1 MATVNV
7 RESLHKLDEDTSYKY
22 DLLTM
27 YDSCPLLDNDKKII
41 ARMLY
46 DKEDP
51 EVIYD
56 RLQLYLDDDIVSDL
70 DTILDI
76 DTLSKGRYES
86 FINHCVDKLA
96 EIYDYVQ
103 YNEDIDAIQ
112 ITQGDKIR
120 NIKVNVFVNNK
131 LNDYQV
137 AIDECNYDIQT
148 FDSEND
154 AIDYVVSI
162 VNQRMNDTDEG
173 SIDDEIDCCSI
184 YNVVENNGELTAK
197 GIIESTNE
205 LKDID
210 LGKINT
216 AQANELLN
224 SILNNPN
231 YKVSADTISK
241 INNNS
246 APWGLAVQMV
256 GSVDVDATNGLL
268 AVGDIGGDMS
278 VAESVDK
285 SFNKGSKVTDGRR
298 NGTVLDYDSEKVL
311 VDWDY
316 SDTDDIEWID
326 KKKLDLCESANES
339 IYDIETKTNARK
351 LVDKAKSE
359 GKKLS
364 MRDAE
369 EVVDQSFNNKYDN
382 IDDFYKKLDLSESAV
397 SRRYVWFD
405 YDDINDVK
413 PAPQQIIDAYNVKYP
428 DYSDPL
434 VHIQQI
440 DFDHR
445 SYPKKE
451 LHYIV
456 TDNQGNK
463 FWAIVGNIPESKLE
477 QILESHEDDLD
488 PKQPSFKDLMKN
500 YKNYTTFKDIE
511 ENSGLIRDLCDDL
524 ENKGVSH
531 YVYNHVKDNGITIF
545 YDDFDVVEDFD
556 VDDIVTTEQEFD
568 SAATSINSNKLP
580 AIYKLID
587 LKPGSVVVDFGG
599 GKFDNAVE
607 YLKDKDVTLLVYDPY
622 NRSADHNKE
631 VLEILKKNGGAD
643 AAINSNVL
651 NVIKEPEARNA
662 VLQNIKKITKKG
674 APIYITVYEGTGKG
688 NEGPT
693 KSGYQL
699 NRKTS
704 DYIDEIS
711 QVFSNVNRK
720 GKLITAINESL
731 TEDDKS
737 TAFNDKYFPRVDI
750 NNTSRYDTAEFK
762 DKFFAYDKKN
772 NVLIYL
778 FKDDEEVSEMG
789 WDNAPWRELDSAGLS
804 SDNWND
810 EEARNDYLYQYTF
823 DLDSESSYL
832 AQDFIDN
839 ELPYYQNKNESFN
852 EQDVDY
858 ELAYVGSSIDS
869 LNNFSPGLGDAC
881 KRLKDGEGCSYRGYD
896 VEFVDGDYNV
906 YLSESK
912 FFDESLNE
920 NLSPEEGD
928 RVRMDHY
935 TKSNKGQEGTVTGRI
950 GELCWVTWDDG
961 TKSKEIKGYLTVIE
975 RDGRVV
981 NESVKGQLEIRKQN
995 YLKAKEEFDT
1005 LGEKDNNDVLSREE
1019 KMLIAKAEY
1028 EKALGNPID
1037 ESHFYTDYNLVED
1050 LAPYK
1055 KEEFKQQLQ
1064 DELYD
1069 KMIKLFYT
1077 PEWGYENIKEIDEFV
1092 NPIIDIEDYKGEYDN
1107 DIKVEFRAE
1116 LNYPELEE
1124 ICNVLDKVIQKYD
1137 KQAYFEPVEGGIADA
1152 FITLPK
1158 DLKESVREYTN
1169 KLLDMVD
1176 EGIVD
1181 KDILIR
1187 ELLNYMSEDDVKDFV
1202 ITNEYDD

>member
-1 MATVNV
+1 MATVNI
-7 RESLHKLDEDTSYKY
+7 RESLRKLDEDTSYKY

-56 RLQLYLDDDIVSDL
+56 RLQLYLDDDIASDL
-70 DTILDI
+70 DNILDI
-76 DTLSKGRYES
+76 DTLSKSKYES
-86 FINHCVDKLA
+86 FINHCVEKLA

-120 NIKVNVFVNNK
+120 NIKVNLFVDNK
-131 LNDYQV
+131 LDNYQV
-137 AIDECNYDIQT
+137 SIDEGSYDIQT
-148 FDSEND
+148 FEAEND

-162 VNQRMNDTDEG
+162 VNQRMNSTDEDD
-173 SIDDEIDCCSI
+173 IDDEIDCCSI
-184 YNVVENNGELTAK
+184 YDVVENNGQLTAK

-224 SILNNPN
+224 NILNNPN

-268 AVGDIGGDMS
+268 TVGDIGGDMS
-278 VAESVDK
+278 VVESVDK
-285 SFNKGSKVTDGRR
+285 SFDKGSKVTDGRR
-298 NGTVLDYDSEKVL
+298 NGTVLDYDSEMVL

-326 KKKLDLCESANES
+326 KKNLDLYDSANES
-339 IYDIETKTNARK
+339 INDIETKTNARK

-364 MRDAE
+364 MKDAE
-369 EVVDQSFNNKYDN
+369 EVVDQSFNKKCDN
-382 IDDFYKKLDLSESAV
+382 IDDFYKTLDLSESAV
-397 SRRYVWFD
+397 SGRYVWFD
-405 YDDINDVK
+405 YDDIKDVK

-434 VHIQQI
+434 VDIQQI
-440 DFDHR
+440 DLAHR
-445 SYPKKE
+445 SYPEKE

-463 FWAIVGNIPESKLE
+463 FWAIVGNTPESKLE
-477 QILESHEDDLD
+477 QILEAHEDDFD
-488 PKQPSFKDLMKN
+488 PKQPSFKDLIKR

-524 ENKGVSH
+524 ENKNIPH
-531 YVYNHVKDNGITIF
+531 HIYTHVKDNGITIF
-545 YDDFDVVEDFD
+545 YDDFDIVEDFD
-556 VDDIVTTEQEFD
+556 VDDIVTSEQEFD

-643 AAINSNVL
+643 AAVNSNVL

-674 APIYITVYEGTGKG
+674 APIYITVYEG
-688 NEGPT
+688 PT

-720 GKLITAINESL
+720 GKLIIAINESL
-731 TEDDKS
+731 
-737 TAFNDKYFPRVDI
+737 
-750 NNTSRYDTAEFK
+750 
-762 DKFFAYDKKN
+762 
-772 NVLIYL
+772 
-778 FKDDEEVSEMG
+778 
-789 WDNAPWRELDSAGLS
+789 
-804 SDNWND
+804 
-810 EEARNDYLYQYTF
+810 
-823 DLDSESSYL
+823 
-832 AQDFIDN
+832 
-839 ELPYYQNKNESFN
+839 
-852 EQDVDY
+852 
-858 ELAYVGSSIDS
+858 
-869 LNNFSPGLGDAC
+869 
-881 KRLKDGEGCSYRGYD
+881 
-896 VEFVDGDYNV
+896 
-906 YLSESK
+906 SK
-912 FFDESLNE
+912 SLNE
-920 NLSPEEGD
+920 S
-928 RVRMDHY
+928 
-935 TKSNKGQEGTVTGRI
+935 
-950 GELCWVTWDDG
+950 ELET
-961 TKSKEIKGYLTVIE
+961 L
-975 RDGRVV
+975 
-981 NESVKGQLEIRKQN
+981 KQN
-995 YLKAKEEFDT
+995 YLKAKEDFET

-1037 ESHFYTDYNLVED
+1037 ESSLVDKKVSTLGKRGKPMYFTADQLKDAKAKYPEYDFEETTIDKSLPQGQKAYIAKKRTNESKSIKEAKKLHGTEESQNTDLHDGCSIADSKEIKTDKGVFTRFENHWEYKPDTGKVGLSLSDKELEGALKNHKILHVEPDKSLKEDSLSMVD
-1050 LAPYK
+1050 LNKPVKISSENFNKMCRDHYYLQSLSSAEFHDLRNQVVQGEFTKIQLINEIRSDPTLRGETIDTIERVLNQYINKNSTELIKECNATIDEGVDKIMNKLAVK
-1055 KEEFKQQLQ
+1055 KELE
-1064 DELYD
+1064 D
-1069 KMIKLFYT
+1069 KVYNAFIKLALSPT
-1077 PEWGYENIKEIDEFV
+1077 WGYDDKKEVEFYIMPKVEVSDYTENDF
-1092 NPIIDIEDYKGEYDN
+1092 DF
-1107 DIKVEFRAE
+1107 KVEFRAGLSYSE
-1116 LNYPELEE
+1116 LVEACET
-1124 ICNVLDKVIQKYD
+1124 LDKIVMKYD
-1137 KQAYFEPVEGGIADA
+1137 ENAYFEPVQPVIANA

-1158 DLKESVREYTN
+1158 DLNESVREYTN

-1187 ELLNYMSEDDVKDFV
+1187 ELLNYMSEDEVKDFV